1 MEEMSEP
8 EAERDPLLKAILDL
22 LLSAGYFR
30 ARESSVSAFDKVS
43 GGLAWC
49 IAAAN
54 SSVTD
59 LDDVICSDQT
69 KLGEVIE
76 DALKSIKCPYP
87 IQAHQVQLLDYEAV
101 YPVVQWLVCHVS
113 TIQASIGN
121 EAAFLAHEIEEEESN
136 IQKLKNLLIDEEI
149 SVKLLHE
156 KLEKQELGVILRA
169 NLLLKRRCD
178 DVPSQT
184 ELIQY
189 EHRFSELYVQIQEKL
204 RQTRKYYATY
214 NALLEIKELMLKEI
228 SLLDSISS
236 QFKDAMTSTSGRV
249 RLIDSMERIVGG
261 TKQKLE
267 KVHLG
272 LQSEKKKYDT
282 LKETYAAK
290 IAEQRRRSS
299 LLKAFQEE
307 CARSEKLQSLITM

>member
-22 LLSAGYFR
+22 LLSAGYSR

-69 KLGEVIE
+69 KLGQVIE

-101 YPVVQWLVCHVS
+101 YPVVQWLVCHVL

-189 EHRFSELYVQIQEKL
+189 EHRFSELYVQIQ
-204 RQTRKYYATY
+204 
-214 NALLEIKELMLKEI
+214 
-228 SLLDSISS
+228 
-236 QFKDAMTSTSGRV
+236 FKDAMTITSGRV

>member
-22 LLSAGYFR
+22 LLSAGYSR

-69 KLGEVIE
+69 KLGQVIE

-101 YPVVQWLVCHVS
+101 YPVVQWLVCHVL

-121 EAAFLAHEIEEEESN
+121 E
-136 IQKLKNLLIDEEI
+136 
-149 SVKLLHE
+149 
-156 KLEKQELGVILRA
+156 ELGVILRA

-204 RQTRKYYATY
+204 CQTRKYYATY

-236 QFKDAMTSTSGRV
+236 QFKDAMTITSGRV

>member
-121 EAAFLAHEIEEEESN
+121 E
-136 IQKLKNLLIDEEI
+136 
-149 SVKLLHE
+149 
-156 KLEKQELGVILRA
+156 ELGVILRA